1 MPDISP
7 PDYLQLAAGGQLAY
21 RRTDGSSQGIVQG
34 TVQGNVHPSLPGVVF
49 LCGHGSDM
57 EGTKALEV
65 EVWAGKCGCGCL
77 RFDYRGH
84 GLSSG
89 DFLDGNI
96 SSWTADC
103 LAALDELTDGPQIL
117 VGSSLGGWLM
127 LNVALARPTRVAGLV
142 GIAAAPDFTEDLL
155 WAKFDDEQRRWIE
168 ADGVIALPNP
178 YSDEPVRYPWHL
190 VTDGRQNLRLRGDL
204 EISAPMHLLHGMR
217 DEEVPWQT
225 ATRIAAALTGSDVE
239 VTLVKSAGHRF
250 SEPDQLALLHAALD
264 RMADRL
270 TAG

>member
-1 MPDISP
+1 MPDMAK
-7 PDYLQLAAGGQLAY
+7 PDYLSLGAGGQLAY
-21 RRTDGSSQGIVQG
+21 RRTKGAS
-34 TVQGNVHPSLPGVVF
+34 PGLMF

-57 EGTKALEV
+57 EGTKAIETEALARERGL
-65 EVWAGKCGCGCL
+65 ACL

-103 LAALDELTDGPQIL
+103 LAALDELTEGPQIL

-127 LNVALARPTRVAGLV
+127 LNVALARPERVAGLV

-155 WAKFDDEQRRWIE
+155 WAEFDDAQRHQIE

-178 YSDEPVRYPWHL
+178 YADEPVRYPWHL
-190 VTDGRQNLRLRGDL
+190 ITDGRQNLRLRGGLD
-204 EISAPMHLLHGMR
+204 ITAPVHLLHGMQ
-217 DEEVPWQT
+217 DEEVPWRT
-225 ATRIAAALTGSDVE
+225 ATNIAAAMDSPDVE
-239 VTLVKSAGHRF
+239 VTLVKTAGHRF
-250 SEPDQLALLHAALD
+250 SEPDQLALLRGALD
-264 RMADRL
+264 RMVDRMVDRL
-270 TAG
+270 PAV

>member
-7 PDYLQLAAGGQLAY
+7 PDYLQLGTDHRLAY
-21 RRTDGSSQGIVQG
+21 RRTQG
-34 TVQGNVHPSLPGVVF
+34 TAPGVVF

-57 EGTKALEV
+57 DGTKAIET
-65 EVWAGKCGCGCL
+65 EIWARERGLACL

-96 SSWTADC
+96 SSWTADS
-103 LAALDELTDGPQIL
+103 LAALDALTDGPQIL
-117 VGSSLGGWLM
+117 IGSSLGGWLM
-127 LNVALARPTRVAGLV
+127 LNVALARPARVAGLV

-155 WAKFDDEQRRWIE
+155 WAEFDDEQRRRIE
-168 ADGVIALPNP
+168 SDGVIALPNP
-178 YSDEPVRYPWHL
+178 YADEPVRYPWHL
-190 VTDGRQNLRLRGDL
+190 ITDGRQNLRLRGDL
-204 EISAPMHLLHGMR
+204 DIRAPAHLLHGME

-239 VTLVKSAGHRF
+239 VTLVKRAGHRF
-250 SEPDQLALLHAALD
+250 SDPDQLALLRGALD
-264 RMADRL
+264 RMVDRVRDR
-270 TAG
+270 AAAA

>member
-7 PDYLQLAAGGQLAY
+7 PDYLSLDAGHRLAY
-21 RRTDGSSQGIVQG
+21 RRCGGDA
-34 TVQGNVHPSLPGVVF
+34 PGVVF

-57 EGTKALEV
+57 DGTKAIET
-65 EVWAGKCGCGCL
+65 ESWARDRGLACL

-103 LAALDELTDGPQIL
+103 LAALDDLTDGPQIL

-127 LNVALARPTRVAGLV
+127 LNAALARPTRVAGLV

-155 WAKFDDEQRRWIE
+155 WAAFDDDQRRRIE

-178 YSDEPVRYPWHL
+178 YADEPVKYPWHL
-190 VTDGRQNLRLRGDL
+190 ITDGRENLRLRGDL
-204 EISAPMHLLHGMR
+204 NITVPVHLLHGME

-225 ATRIAAALTGSDVE
+225 ATRIATALTASDVE
-239 VTLVKSAGHRF
+239 VTLVKGAGHRF
-250 SEPDQLALLHAALD
+250 SEPDQLARLRGALD

-270 TAG
+270 PTT

>member
-1 MPDISP
+1 MPDISS
-7 PDYLQLAAGGQLAY
+7 PDYLELGAGGRLAY
-21 RRTDGSSQGIVQG
+21 RRTQGMAPG
-34 TVQGNVHPSLPGVVF
+34 MAPGVTF

-65 EVWAGKCGCGCL
+65 EAWARQRGHACL

-96 SSWTADC
+96 SSWTDDC
-103 LAALDELTDGPQIL
+103 LAALDELTAGPQLL

-127 LNVALARPTRVAGLV
+127 LNVALARPDRVAGLI

-155 WAKFDDEQRRWIE
+155 WAEFDDDQRRRIE

-178 YSDEPVRYPWHL
+178 YSDEPVQYPWHL
-190 VTDGRQNLRLRGDL
+190 ITDGRDNLRLRGDL
-204 EISAPMHLLHGMR
+204 DITAPAHLLHGMQ

-225 ATRIAAALTGSDVE
+225 ATNIAAAMNSPDVE
-239 VTLVKSAGHRF
+239 VTLVKAAGHRF
-250 SEPDQLALLHAALD
+250 SEPDQLALLRDALD

-270 TAG
+270 FAA